1 MATSFINIKGL
12 AKRITEVQHELAQL
26 LHLQSFVGAG
36 SGKKRGRPAK
46 SKNVAPPKTAKPV
59 GKPGRKSGKRGAL
72 GAKILKFLGT
82 KGKDGAH
89 VKDIAAAVGTKPNN
103 VTAWTYTTGKSKVK
117 KVKPATYAVK
127 E

>member
-1 MATSFINIKGL
+1 
-12 AKRITEVQHELAQL
+12 
-26 LHLQSFVGAG
+26 
-36 SGKKRGRPAK
+36 
-46 SKNVAPPKTAKPV
+46 
-59 GKPGRKSGKRGAL
+59 
-72 GAKILKFLGT
+72 
-82 KGKDGAH
+82 